1 MGMRTELR
9 RLLLERK
16 IFLHKATVTETL
28 RNFVT
33 RFRKNYRAVE
43 LLRVGPKFDGGYLVP
58 DILDEI
64 DLCFSAGVGHTSD
77 FEKDLYSNYRI
88 RSFMLDASVEFPRL
102 EGDFFEFQKKFLG
115 LYDSDDVI
123 TMSSWLEDHASS
135 ESDKLLLQMDIE
147 GSEYEILAF
156 EPNSVLSR
164 FSCMVIEFHDFHKL
178 FDPNFCFVLNGIF
191 EKIYRDFSIVHAH
204 ASSYR
209 KLIKN
214 DGIGIPPTIEITFLR
229 NDVLQGLVQLK
240 EPNLPHPL
248 DNPNSPKHK
257 GINLPEI
264 WWKS

>member
-1 MGMRTELR
+1 MGLRTELR
-9 RLLLERK
+9 RLLLEQK

-28 RNFVT
+28 RNFVA

-58 DILDEI
+58 DILNEI
-64 DLCFSAGVGHTSD
+64 DFCFSAGVGHTSD

-88 RSFMLDASVEFPRL
+88 RSFMLDASVDFPRL
-102 EGDFFEFQKKFLG
+102 KGDFFEFEKKFLG
-115 LYDSDDVI
+115 IYDSEKVM
-123 TMSSWLEDHASS
+123 TMSSWLEVHTSS
-135 ESDKLLLQMDIE
+135 ETDKLLLQMDIE

-156 EPNSVLSR
+156 EPCSTLSR

-204 ASSYR
+204 PSSYR

-214 DGIGIPPTIEITFLR
+214 NGILIPPTIEITFLR
-229 NDVLQGLVQLK
+229 NDILQGLGQLK
-240 EPNLPHPL
+240 EPHLPHPL

-257 GINLPEI
+257 EIKLPEI

>member
-1 MGMRTELR
+1 MGLRTELR
-9 RLLLERK
+9 RLLLEQK

-28 RNFVT
+28 RNFVA

-58 DILDEI
+58 DILNEI
-64 DLCFSAGVGHTSD
+64 DFCFSAGVGHTSD

-88 RSFMLDASVEFPRL
+88 RSFMLDASVDFPRL
-102 EGDFFEFQKKFLG
+102 KGDFFEFEKKFLG
-115 LYDSDDVI
+115 IYDSDKVM
-123 TMSSWLEDHASS
+123 TMSSWLEVHTSS
-135 ESDKLLLQMDIE
+135 ETDKLLLQMDIE

-156 EPNSVLSR
+156 EPCSTLSR

-191 EKIYRDFSIVHAH
+191 EKIYKDFSIVHAH
-204 ASSYR
+204 PSSYR

-214 DGIGIPPTIEITFLR
+214 NGILIPPTIEITFLR
-229 NDVLQGLVQLK
+229 NDILQGLGQLK
-240 EPNLPHPL
+240 ELHLPHPL
-248 DNPNSPKHK
+248 DSPNSPKHK
-257 GINLPEI
+257 EIKLPEI

>member
-1 MGMRTELR
+1 MGLRTELR

-28 RNFVT
+28 RNFVA

-58 DILDEI
+58 DILNEI
-64 DLCFSAGVGHTSD
+64 DFCFSAGVGHTSD

-88 RSFMLDASVEFPRL
+88 RSFMLDASVDFPRL
-102 EGDFFEFQKKFLG
+102 KGDFFEFEKKFLG
-115 LYDSDDVI
+115 IYDSDKVM
-123 TMSSWLEDHASS
+123 TMSSWLEVHTSS
-135 ESDKLLLQMDIE
+135 ETDKLLLQMDIE

-156 EPNSVLSR
+156 EPCSTLSR

-178 FDPNFCFVLNGIF
+178 FDPKFCFVLNGIF

-204 ASSYR
+204 PSSYR

-214 DGIGIPPTIEITFLR
+214 NGILIPPTIEITFLR
-229 NDVLQGLVQLK
+229 NDILQGLGQLK
-240 EPNLPHPL
+240 EPHLPHPL

-257 GINLPEI
+257 EIKLPEI